1 MVQHKFT
8 MDLTW
13 SEGRNGTGNIQAS
26 NLQTQISI
34 PREMNGPGIG
44 TNPDEMLLGR
54 YNLLFNYT
62 SRFIRKV
69 RNRCTGIIHAGPW
82 IC

>member
-34 PREMNGPGIG
+34 PRNEW
-44 TNPDEMLLGR
+44 TWHW
-54 YNLLFNYT
+54 YK
-62 SRFIRKV
+62 SR
-69 RNRCTGIIHAGPW
+69 
-82 IC
+82 